1 MISVPI
7 TIDLVSDVTCPWCIV
22 GFKKLEQALGQT
34 EFSQPVSIQWQPFE
48 LNPGLPPQGELL
60 LDNLQ
65 RKYNM
70 SKADSENFSTRLK
83 SIGESLDFE
92 FNIGE
97 DFRMYDT
104 KAAHRLLTWAQQFN
118 LQTELKLK
126 LFQFNFSESLNISD
140 TEILLSACDAVGL
153 NVEEARAA
161 LDDELIR
168 KKTDAEQQF
177 WLQSGI
183 QSVPSII
190 LNRKYLINGAQE
202 PEQIAKVFEKI
213 NSEALAET

>member
-70 SKADSENFSTRLK
+70 SKADSENFSARLK

-140 TEILLSACDAVGL
+140 TEILLSACEAVGL

>member
-22 GFKKLEQALGQT
+22 GFKKLEQALGQA

-70 SKADSENFSTRLK
+70 SKADSENFSARLK

-126 LFQFNFSESLNISD
+126 LFQFNFSQSLNISD
-140 TEILLSACDAVGL
+140 TEILLSACEAVGL
-153 NVEEARAA
+153 NVEQARAA

-168 KKTDAEQQF
+168 KKTDAEKQF

-202 PEQIAKVFEKI
+202 PEQITKVFEKI

>member
-70 SKADSENFSTRLK
+70 SKADSENFSARLK

-140 TEILLSACDAVGL
+140 TEILLSACEAVGL

-213 NSEALAET
+213 NSEALTET

>member
-34 EFSQPVSIQWQPFE
+34 ESNQPVNIQWQPFE

-70 SKADSENFSTRLK
+70 SKADSENFSARLK

-126 LFQFNFSESLNISD
+126 LFQFNFSQSLNISD

-153 NVEEARAA
+153 NVEQARAA

-168 KKTDAEQQF
+168 KKTEAEQQF

>member
-34 EFSQPVSIQWQPFE
+34 EFNQPVNIQWQPFE

-70 SKADSENFSTRLK
+70 SKADSENFSARLK

-126 LFQFNFSESLNISD
+126 LFQFNFSQSLNISD

-153 NVEEARAA
+153 NVEQARAA

-168 KKTDAEQQF
+168 KKTEAEQQF